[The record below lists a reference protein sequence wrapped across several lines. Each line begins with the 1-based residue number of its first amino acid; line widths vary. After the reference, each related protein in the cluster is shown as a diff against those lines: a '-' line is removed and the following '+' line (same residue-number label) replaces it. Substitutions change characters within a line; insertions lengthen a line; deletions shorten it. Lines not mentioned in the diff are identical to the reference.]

1 MTLHKFMGL
10 KSKTF
15 LGFFIFGMR
24 VMEVVFM
31 DFGTIL
37 EFKAK
42 EPQQSHLP
50 PQHAKKTY
58 TK

>member
-1 MTLHKFMGL
+1 MGL